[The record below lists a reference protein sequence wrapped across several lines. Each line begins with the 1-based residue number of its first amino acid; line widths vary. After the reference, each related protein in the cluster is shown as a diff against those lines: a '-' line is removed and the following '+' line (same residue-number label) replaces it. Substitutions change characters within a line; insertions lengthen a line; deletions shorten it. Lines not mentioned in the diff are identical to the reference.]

1 MTDLTPAQA
10 SLARTA
16 QLLQAAA
23 EALDAVDDPARTWQD
38 WAWEADL
45 HAVAWQVVL
54 LLPEGTPIGRPES
67 APADAVAA
75 LRAAEQELRRHP
87 IWDYPPGTP
96 ALVAGLCDLIT
107 GHPDPNPLS

>member
-23 EALDAVDDPARTWQD
+23 EALVAVDDPARTWQD

-54 LLPEGTPIGRPES
+54 LLPEGTPIGRPDP

-87 IWDYPPGTP
+87 IWDYPPGTS

>member
-10 SLARTA
+10 SLTRMA

-23 EALDAVDDPARTWQD
+23 DAVEAVDDPARTWQD

-45 HAVAWQVVL
+45 QALVWQAVL
-54 LLPEGTPIGRPES
+54 LLPEGTPIGRPD
-67 APADAVAA
+67 PATADPVAA
-75 LRAAEQELRRHP
+75 LNAAEQELRRYP
-87 IWDYPPGTP
+87 IWDYPPGTS

-107 GHPDPNPLS
+107 GRPAPNPAS

>member
-23 EALDAVDDPARTWQD
+23 ATLEAVDDPARTWQD

-45 HAVAWQVVL
+45 HALAWQAVL

-67 APADAVAA
+67 APADAVAG
-75 LRAAEQELRRHP
+75 LRAAGQELRRHP

-107 GHPDPNPLS
+107 GRPGPNPLS